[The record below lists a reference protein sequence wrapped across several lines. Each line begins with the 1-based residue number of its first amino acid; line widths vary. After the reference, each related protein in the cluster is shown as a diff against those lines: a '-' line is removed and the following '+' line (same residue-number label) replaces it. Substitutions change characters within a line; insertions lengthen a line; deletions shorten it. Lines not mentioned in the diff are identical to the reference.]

1 MVLKLAERLE
11 VPLRERNVLLVA
23 AGFAPAFPQRS
34 LDDPA
39 LKSARQAIDLVL
51 KAHEPNPALAYDRHW
66 NLVTANRMVAPL
78 LEGLPPHLLGQPF
91 NILRLAFHPEG
102 LAPRTVNLAE
112 WSAHLLER
120 LHRQCE
126 ATADPE
132 LLKLYQELKAYR
144 MPARSGPVSAD
155 NVAIPF
161 KLRRNDEV
169 LSFISTTMV
178 FGTPVD
184 ITLQELALE
193 TFFPADDLTAERMRQ
208 IAASL
213 RSVGRSEEPSLM
225 RDGFRSLYPSCR
237 AFTAPRPSHNR
248 RMDSRQHAPLPAN
261 PVGDLLRGW
270 RNRRAMSQADL
281 AFEAGISIKHLSYV
295 ETGKAAGSR
304 DILLQLASA
313 LGLSL
318 RDRNALLEAGGF
330 ARQYGERDLSA
341 PEVADAKRAID
352 LLLRRH
358 EPFPAI
364 VTDRRWNVMQANR
377 AAVRLMTMLLGE
389 ERMTRPLNHMRMFLA
404 PDELRPFV
412 VDWPDVA
419 AALLAR
425 ARHEA
430 MAAPLDLALQ
440 STWRELL
447 KLPDVAVP
455 QLNEDDAP
463 GPLCEVRLRK
473 GDISIGLIGAVLTL
487 GTPQDVT
494 LQELRVEMFMPADE
508 ASEAL
513 LVKLGR

>member
-1 MVLKLAERLE
+1 
-11 VPLRERNVLLVA
+11 
-23 AGFAPAFPQRS
+23 
-34 LDDPA
+34 
-39 LKSARQAIDLVL
+39 
-51 KAHEPNPALAYDRHW
+51 
-66 NLVTANRMVAPL
+66 
-78 LEGLPPHLLGQPF
+78 
-91 NILRLAFHPEG
+91 
-102 LAPRTVNLAE
+102 
-112 WSAHLLER
+112 
-120 LHRQCE
+120 
-126 ATADPE
+126 
-132 LLKLYQELKAYR
+132 
-144 MPARSGPVSAD
+144 
-155 NVAIPF
+155 
-161 KLRRNDEV
+161 
-169 LSFISTTMV
+169 
-178 FGTPVD
+178 
-184 ITLQELALE
+184 
-193 TFFPADDLTAERMRQ
+193 
-208 IAASL
+208 
-213 RSVGRSEEPSLM
+213 
-225 RDGFRSLYPSCR
+225 
-237 AFTAPRPSHNR
+237 
-248 RMDSRQHAPLPAN
+248 MDSRQHAPLPAN

-341 PEVADAKRAID
+341 PEVAAAKRAID
-352 LLLRRH
+352 LLLGRH

-364 VTDRRWNVMQANR
+364 VTDRRWNVMQVNR
-377 AAVRLMTMLLGE
+377 SALRLMTMLLGE
-389 ERMTRPLNHMRMFLA
+389 ARMTRPLNHMRMFLA
-404 PDELRPFV
+404 ADELRPFV

-447 KLPDVAVP
+447 KLPDIAAP
-455 QLNEDDAP
+455 QLNETDAP
-463 GPLCEVRLRK
+463 GPLCEVRLKK

-513 LVKLGR
+513 LVGLGR